1 MWFRKKETQ
10 LDRIKNK
17 LSQAM
22 RKDADFSVFGA
33 SSHQYR
39 VKEKLTAKEL
49 ADWQAHNQVTLPEP
63 YAQFL
68 TNVGN
73 GGAGPYYG
81 FIHLER
87 QLPTPSARCSLQNPF
102 CIPG

>member
-49 ADWQAHNQVTLPEP
+49 EDWQTLNQVTLPEP
-63 YAQFL
+63 YALFL
-68 TNVGN
+68 MKIGN
-73 GGAGPYYG
+73 GGAGPTME

-87 QLPTPSARCSLQNPF
+87 KLPTPSARCSLQNPF